1 MESQARSHDPQA
13 HLKPAAASAAKTA
26 KNATSRAS
34 PRPPAM
40 TANRTYKS
48 PDNRQNRRVECA
60 LAVVSDYM
68 GKEAYDRRGKTADY

>member
-13 HLKPAAASAAKTA
+13 RSETGSRQRGEDGEDCHLQGKPSTA
-26 KNATSRAS
+26 GHDREQDIQE
-34 PRPPAM
+34 
-40 TANRTYKS
+40 

-60 LAVVSDYM
+60 VAVVSNHM